1 MSSVTVEGCAHLANA
16 DGFNFIIF
24 EKERAP
30 PSAVWDASESH
41 WVAENKGISP
51 DIEIENDP
59 ELIRQGHDL
68 N

>member
-1 MSSVTVEGCAHLANA
+1 
-16 DGFNFIIF
+16 
-24 EKERAP
+24 
-30 PSAVWDASESH
+30 VWDASESH
-41 WVAENKGISP
+41 WIAENKGISP